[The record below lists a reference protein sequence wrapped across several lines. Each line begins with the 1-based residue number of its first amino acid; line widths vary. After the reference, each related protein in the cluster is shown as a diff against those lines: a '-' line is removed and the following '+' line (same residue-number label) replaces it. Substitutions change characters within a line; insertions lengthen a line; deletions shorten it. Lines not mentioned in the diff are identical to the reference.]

1 MKSQPTEDLGVLQ
14 NSMKRVYAFQ
24 IELEFE
30 SVGFLRGGETGGLGE
45 KPLGAME
52 RTSNKLN
59 PHMAYGCGME
69 ISVVYHGVID
79 KNVSGKSDWKMSK

>member
-1 MKSQPTEDLGVLQ
+1 MRFRS
-14 NSMKRVYAFQ
+14 NWN
-24 IELEFE
+24 
-30 SVGFLRGGETGGLGE
+30 LRAWGGETGGLGE

-52 RTSNKLN
+52 RTDNKLD
-59 PHMAYGCGME
+59 PHMAYRCGME

>member
-1 MKSQPTEDLGVLQ
+1 MKSQPTEDLGVLK

-30 SVGFLRGGETGGLGE
+30 SVGGETGGLGE

-52 RTSNKLN
+52 RANNKLN
-59 PHMAYGCGME
+59 PHMAYRCGME